1 MFLFPR
7 TKKQIIEVFRYCCFR
22 GLKAE
27 CEGILVLEEDRE
39 NPPLDEN
46 GTPLFNRKINQFLR
60 ESQSFILDGC
70 GEHLPEMNKNLI
82 RNLHPSHSS
91 KIIMTVAGIT
101 LEEMLIGIKS
111 DWEYKAL
118 EKIAAY
124 LNADKT
130 LFMQLDGI
138 AKEYEKQRP
147 ISADENHLV
156 PE

>member
-1 MFLFPR
+1 
-7 TKKQIIEVFRYCCFR
+7 
-22 GLKAE
+22 
-27 CEGILVLEEDRE
+27 
-39 NPPLDEN
+39 
-46 GTPLFNRKINQFLR
+46 
-60 ESQSFILDGC
+60 
-70 GEHLPEMNKNLI
+70 
-82 RNLHPSHSS
+82 
-91 KIIMTVAGIT
+91 MTVAGIT

>member
-27 CEGILVLEEDRE
+27 CEGILVLEEDRG
-39 NPPLDEN
+39 NPP
-46 GTPLFNRKINQFLR
+46 
-60 ESQSFILDGC
+60 
-70 GEHLPEMNKNLI
+70 
-82 RNLHPSHSS
+82 
-91 KIIMTVAGIT
+91 
-101 LEEMLIGIKS
+101 
-111 DWEYKAL
+111 
-118 EKIAAY
+118 
-124 LNADKT
+124 
-130 LFMQLDGI
+130 LDGI